1 MYDYRPSTC
10 HRDRGERVVS
20 HVLDYV
26 KEPAPDFVKMSKVI
40 GASLQIAAPTICERA
55 TLEQIEM
62 NGDPRI

>member
-1 MYDYRPSTC
+1 MYDHRPSTY

-40 GASLQIAAPTICERA
+40 GANLQIVGAAICERA
-55 TLEQIEM
+55 TPEKM
-62 NGDPRI
+62 K